1 MPGSDDRRRAL
12 LDHLRETV
20 PFLPATVLEALDKVP
35 RDRFV
40 PGDFADHAWEDQAL
54 SIGLEQTISRPSTV
68 ARMLA
73 AIQPTKKDTVLE
85 VGTGTGYQTAL
96 LAELARF
103 VFSIERLHD
112 LGSAAAERLK
122 ALGYS
127 NFSISI
133 FDGGYGWPQFAPYD
147 CIVAACASP
156 KPPRALL
163 TQLKEGG
170 RMVMPVGT
178 GRHQHLLF
186 ITRDEKGFIYTH
198 LDKVT
203 FVPFITDGV
212 K

>member
-1 MPGSDDRRRAL
+1 MTGADDPRQGL

-20 PFLPATVLEALDKVP
+20 GFLPARVMAAFEKVD
-35 RDRFV
+35 RGRFV
-40 PGDFADHAWEDQAL
+40 PEEFRELAWKDEAL
-54 SIGLEQTISRPSTV
+54 AIGLEQTISRPSTV

-73 AIQPTKKDTVLE
+73 AVQPSGKDTVLE

-96 LAELARF
+96 LAEMARF

-127 NFSISI
+127 NFSINI

-163 TQLKEGG
+163 EQLKEGG
-170 RMVMPVGT
+170 RMVMPVGS
-178 GRHQHLLF
+178 GRSQRLLF
-186 ITRDEKGFIYTH
+186 VMRDEKGFLYTH
-198 LDKVT
+198 LEKVT
-203 FVPFITDGV
+203 FVPFVTDGV

>member
-1 MPGSDDRRRAL
+1 MTGADDPRQAL
-12 LDHLRETV
+12 LDHLRRTV
-20 PFLPATVLEALDKVP
+20 GFLPARVMAAFEKVD
-35 RDRFV
+35 RSRFV
-40 PGDFADHAWEDQAL
+40 PEEFRELAWKDEAL
-54 SIGLEQTISRPSTV
+54 AIGLEQTISRPSTV
-68 ARMLA
+68 ARMIA
-73 AIQPTKKDTVLE
+73 AVQPSGKDTVLE

-96 LAELARF
+96 LAEMARF

-127 NFSISI
+127 NFSINI

-163 TQLKEGG
+163 EQLKEGG
-170 RMVMPVGT
+170 RMVMPVGS
-178 GRHQHLLF
+178 GRSQRLLF
-186 ITRDEKGFIYTH
+186 VMRDEKGFLYTH

-203 FVPFITDGV
+203 FVPFVTDGV

>member
-1 MPGSDDRRRAL
+1 MTETDERRRAL
-12 LDHLRETV
+12 LEHLQ
-20 PFLPATVLEALDKVP
+20 ATVENLPGSVLAALGKVS
-35 RDRFV
+35 REFFV
-40 PGDFADHAWEDQAL
+40 PEEFKDHAWEDQAL

-68 ARMLA
+68 ARMLS
-73 AIQPTKKDTVLE
+73 AIQPTPKDTVLE

-112 LGSAAAERLK
+112 LGSAAADRLRT
-122 ALGYS
+122 LGYS
-127 NFSISI
+127 NFSINI

-147 CIVAACASP
+147 CIVAACVSP

-163 TQLKEGG
+163 EQLKEGG
-170 RMVMPVGT
+170 RMVMPVGS
-178 GRHQHLLF
+178 GRNQHLLF
-186 ITRDEKGFIYTH
+186 ITRDEKGFLYTR

-203 FVPFITDGV
+203 FVPFVTDGV

>member
-1 MPGSDDRRRAL
+1 MAEADERRRAL
-12 LDHLRETV
+12 LEHLQ
-20 PFLPATVLEALDKVP
+20 ATVEHLPGSVLAALGKVS
-35 RDRFV
+35 REFFV
-40 PGDFADHAWEDQAL
+40 PEEFRDHAWEDQAL

-68 ARMLA
+68 ARMLT
-73 AIQPTKKDTVLE
+73 AIQPTPKDTVLE

-112 LGSAAAERLK
+112 LGIAAADRLK
-122 ALGYS
+122 TLGYS
-127 NFSISI
+127 NFSINI

-163 TQLKEGG
+163 EQLKEGG

-178 GRHQHLLF
+178 GRQQHLLF
-186 ITRDEKGFIYTH
+186 ITRDEKGFLYTR
-198 LDKVT
+198 LDRVT
-203 FVPFITDGV
+203 FVPFVTDGV

>member
-1 MPGSDDRRRAL
+1 MAGTDERREAL
-12 LDHLRETV
+12 LEHLRATIEY
-20 PFLPATVLEALDKVP
+20 LPAPVLDTLGKVS
-35 RDRFV
+35 RDFFV
-40 PGDFADHAWEDQAL
+40 PEEFKDHAWEDQAL

-73 AIQPTKKDTVLE
+73 AVQPTKRDTVLE

-96 LAELARF
+96 LAEMARF

-127 NFSISI
+127 NFSINI
-133 FDGGYGWPQFAPYD
+133 FDGGYGWPKFAPYD
-147 CIVAACASP
+147 CIVVACASP

-163 TQLKEGG
+163 EQLKEGG
-170 RMVMPVGT
+170 RMVMPVGM
-178 GRHQHLLF
+178 GRQQRLMF
-186 ITRDEKGFIYTH
+186 ITRDEKGFLYTH

-203 FVPFITDGV
+203 FVPFVTDGV

>member
-1 MPGSDDRRRAL
+1 MTGADERRRAL
-12 LDHLRETV
+12 LEHLRETIE
-20 PFLPATVLEALDKVP
+20 FLPAPVLAALEKVR
-35 RDRFV
+35 RDFFV
-40 PGDFADHAWEDQAL
+40 PEEFKEYAWEDEAL
-54 SIGLEQTISRPSTV
+54 AIGLEQTISRPSTV

-73 AIQPTKKDTVLE
+73 AIQPTPKDAVLE

-96 LAELARF
+96 LAEMARF

-122 ALGYS
+122 SLGYS
-127 NFSISI
+127 NFSINI

-163 TQLKEGG
+163 EQLKQGG
-170 RMVMPVGT
+170 RMVMPVGS
-178 GRHQHLLF
+178 GKNQHLLF
-186 ITRDEKGFIYTH
+186 ITRDEKGSLYTR

-203 FVPFITDGV
+203 FVPFVTDGV